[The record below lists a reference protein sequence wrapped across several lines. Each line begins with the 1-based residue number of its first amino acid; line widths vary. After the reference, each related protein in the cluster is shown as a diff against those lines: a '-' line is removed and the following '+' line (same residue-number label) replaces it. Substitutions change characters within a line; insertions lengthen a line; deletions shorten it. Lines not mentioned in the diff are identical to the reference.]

1 MVNSSEAFYP
11 DQAILSDQISN
22 QDETPEAQARG
33 RPRRPVSDAK
43 RKANKANAQK
53 STCARTSAGR
63 IASSLNAVTHGMTAN
78 TVFFLP
84 GENQNLFYEIVNTWI
99 TRLGG
104 VTEPECAEIERAL
117 YDLLKPER
125 VRNATGAA
133 GAQAIE
139 NLEPAYHDRIAGEVR
154 ELVPQLPE
162 EPGRVV
168 HLLRSMSIECS
179 YLLNQ

>member
-1 MVNSSEAFYP
+1 MVV
-11 DQAILSDQISN
+11 ISN
-22 QDETPEAQARG
+22 PDESPEAQARG
-33 RPRRPVSDAK
+33 RPRRPVSEAK

-53 STCARTSAGR
+53 STGARTITGR
-63 IASSLNAVTHGMTAN
+63 IASSLNGVTHGMTAN

-84 GENQNLFYEIVNTWI
+84 GESPELFYEAVNIWI
-99 TRLGG
+99 TRLGAA
-104 VTEPECAEIERAL
+104 TEPECAEIERAI
-117 YDLLKPER
+117 YDLLKLER

-133 GAQAIE
+133 GTQTIE

-168 HLLRSMSIECS
+168 HLLRSTS
-179 YLLNQ
+179 